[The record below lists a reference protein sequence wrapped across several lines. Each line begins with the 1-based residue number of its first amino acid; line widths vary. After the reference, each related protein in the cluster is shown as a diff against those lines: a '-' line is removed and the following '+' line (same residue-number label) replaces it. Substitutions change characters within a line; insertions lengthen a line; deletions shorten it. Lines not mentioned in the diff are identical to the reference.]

1 MRKDNLLFINVPSN
15 SSEYEIDDF
24 LANTL
29 LYKLDGEWKYDTS
42 IKLPINNLEI
52 LGILN
57 DDVNIETKLD
67 LSKKWIVLKI
77 Y

>member
-57 DDVNIETKLD
+57 DGVNIETKLD